1 MLRALGIIKKF
12 WYLGIVFLLCVVI
25 GAFMLSAYHK
35 VDQIAAV
42 QTSEYLPTIVLDAG
56 HGGEDG
62 GAVGIN
68 DMHEK
73 DVNLAITRY
82 LRDMLT
88 ASGFPVVMLRDG
100 DYSIHD
106 ANLPT
111 VKERKAS
118 DLRNRLKQIN
128 SYENCIFLSIHQNH
142 FTEKKYSGA
151 QMFYSTKTP
160 ESKVLAEML
169 RTAVTSLLQPNNK
182 REIKPATKSIY
193 LLYNAEQTAVL
204 AECGF
209 LSNPQEAEKL
219 ASKEYQQQMAFSLYC
234 GLLDYWRQVRSKS

>member
-68 DMHEK
+68 DMQEK

-219 ASKEYQQQMAFSLYC
+219 ASEEYQQQMAFSLYC

>member
-1 MLRALGIIKKF
+1 MMRALGIIKKF
-12 WYLGIVFLLCVVI
+12 WYLGIVFLLCVAI

-35 VDQIAAV
+35 VDQTAAL
-42 QTSEYLPTIVLDAG
+42 QTSEYLPTIILDAG

-68 DMHEK
+68 DMQEK

-111 VKERKAS
+111 IKERKAS

-128 SYENCIFLSIHQNH
+128 SYENGIFLSIHQNH

-160 ESKVLAEML
+160 ESKELAESL
-169 RTAVTSLLQPNNK
+169 RTAVTSLLQPDNK
-182 REIKPATKSIY
+182 RELKPATKSIY

-219 ASKEYQQQMAFSLYC
+219 ASEEYQKQMAFSLYC
-234 GLLDYWRQVRSKS
+234 GLLDYWRQMRSKS